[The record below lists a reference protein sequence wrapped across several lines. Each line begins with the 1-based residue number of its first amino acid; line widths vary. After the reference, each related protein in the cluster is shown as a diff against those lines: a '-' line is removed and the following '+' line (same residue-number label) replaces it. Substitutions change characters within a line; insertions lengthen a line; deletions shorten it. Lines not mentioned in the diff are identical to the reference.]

1 MGSFKSKTHQTIKVK
16 LKDMNLTIKF
26 MLCMLC
32 LNLNTPAG
40 KAENFYTPAIVENVV
55 PSGEKKNI
63 KEQKK
68 PKKHLKKKL
77 RFRLYFGD
85 FLKMIIK
92 SQEKMVFEFLQKNK
106 KLTEVLF
113 RNKFKK
119 INPLR
124 NNPLEYQQTDW
135 EYTLRLIYF
144 SLAAVGIVTFIVG
157 AALVNPLIWI
167 IGGAA
172 FLIGYICW
180 IFHAIFPVPYYS
192 AAVSILFAIIFA
204 VIGVVLFFIGL
215 TIGTLALWVGGLIF
229 LLPIIIWGLLVL
241 FILIIQS
248 FYIKKQKSKEN

>member
-1 MGSFKSKTHQTIKVK
+1 
-16 LKDMNLTIKF
+16 MNLTIKLL
-26 MLCMLC
+26 LCVLC
-32 LNLNTPAG
+32 LNLNVQAG
-40 KAENFYTPAIVENVV
+40 KAENFYTPAVVENVV
-55 PSGEKKNI
+55 PPVGKKNI

-119 INPLR
+119 INHSK
-124 NNPLEYQQTDW
+124 NNPLEPQQTDW
-135 EYTLRLIYF
+135 YDPFGYISVCLVP
-144 SLAAVGIVTFIVG
+144 AGVIVFIVG
-157 AALVNPLIWI
+157 AALVNPLVWI
-167 IGGAA
+167 IGLGV
-172 FLIGYICW
+172 FLIGFICW
-180 IFHAIFPVPYYS
+180 IFFRSTVASIIV
-192 AAVSILFAIIFA
+192 AVIFA
-204 VIGVVLFFIGL
+204 LIGIDLFIIGL
-215 TIGTLALWVGGLIF
+215 LTGILALWVGGLIF